1 VSLRGGTTKQS
12 VKFSRIFYVKFIR
25 VRSFL
30 LAEGIG
36 SNLADCFVVPPRN
49 DTLIWCFGDVDNGQ
63 SLKLDASYYT
73 ANKTKIAS

>member
-1 VSLRGGTTKQS
+1 
-12 VKFSRIFYVKFIR
+12 
-25 VRSFL
+25 